1 MTNGTFIM
9 LAGGLRYCGN
19 AGLCKPYNRVNA
31 MSFKSKQN
39 LLKLINK
46 ENKISPELTF
56 DDVDIS
62 LPEVVSVDG
71 RDSKVILTSKLS
83 GDAGEQMEVFYHR
96 RDLPDYILGDVTFDR
111 EDVFTTHDFIPALN
125 QRYGLNLLPDDLE
138 DLPVSG
144 NAHTVIAEALSHE
157 WRGQVTLNIVV
168 GVPLADVI
176 PNTQL
181 DGLLYPDHQDVS
193 VGQASLYSYDVDA
206 SSLKSWIPSLQA
218 GNADMA
224 AFAKAFSTVVPELW
238 VGTND
243 AVPYNLQQAGYLYY
257 KETAK
262 VVGANPAFKYVLGL
276 ELSPLCTNF
285 QGTLNLYFNN

>member
-1 MTNGTFIM
+1 
-9 LAGGLRYCGN
+9 
-19 AGLCKPYNRVNA
+19 

-46 ENKISPELTF
+46 ENGISPGLTF

-83 GDAGEQMEVFYHR
+83 GDAGAEVPVFYHR
-96 RDLPDYILGDVTFDR
+96 RDLPDYILGDVSFDSIG
-111 EDVFTTHDFIPALN
+111 VQTTHDFIPALN
-125 QRYGLNLLPDDLE
+125 DRYGLNLLPDDLE
-138 DLPVSG
+138 DLPVVGS
-144 NAHTVIAEALSHE
+144 AHTVTAQVLSHE
-157 WRGQVTLNIVV
+157 WRGKVNLVIIT

-181 DGLLYPDHQDVS
+181 DGLVYPDHQDITK
-193 VGQASLYSYDVDA
+193 GQASLYSYDVDA
-206 SSLKSWIPSLQA
+206 SSLRSWIPSLQA

-238 VGTND
+238 VASND
-243 AVPYNLQQAGYLYY
+243 KVPYNLQHASYEGYSD
-257 KETAK
+257 TAA
-262 VVGANPAFKYVLGL
+262 VVGANTKFKKILQL
-276 ELSPLCTNF
+276 ELSPLCSNF
-285 QGTLNLYFNN
+285 QGMLNLYFNN